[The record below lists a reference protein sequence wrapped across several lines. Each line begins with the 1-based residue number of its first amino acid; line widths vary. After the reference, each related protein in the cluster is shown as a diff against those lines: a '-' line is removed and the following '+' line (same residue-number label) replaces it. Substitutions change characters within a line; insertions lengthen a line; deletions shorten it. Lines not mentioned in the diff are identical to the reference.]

1 MTEETLNNIFGF
13 GLEYF
18 SGEIWM
24 SLVVMLI
31 IIILSFVVYF
41 KFKKADPTKANGG
54 LVLVVELLIEKLE
67 DFTTGLMGKRKKGMS
82 GYFAA
87 VAMYII
93 FSFLIGLLGLPG
105 PLTYLGCT
113 FSLAL
118 CTFGLIHFT
127 AMKKNKFKYFK
138 RFVDPIPVLLP
149 VNLLSMWAPLLSLSL
164 RLFGNALAGFTL
176 MSIIYYGLGN
186 LSTAIFGWLLPTSP
200 IAFSGLILP
209 PVVTPFLHLYFD
221 LFSGAIQTLIFSML
235 SMIFIAQEDPDEEI
249 ESQVDLSK

>member
-1 MTEETLNNIFGF
+1 MTEETLNSILGF

-67 DFTTGLMGKRKKGMS
+67 EFTAGLMGKRKVGMS
-82 GYFAA
+82 GYFLA

-127 AMKKNKFKYFK
+127 AMKKNKLKYFK
-138 RFVDPIPVLLP
+138 RYIEPIPVLLP

-176 MSIIYYGLGN
+176 MSIIYFGLGN